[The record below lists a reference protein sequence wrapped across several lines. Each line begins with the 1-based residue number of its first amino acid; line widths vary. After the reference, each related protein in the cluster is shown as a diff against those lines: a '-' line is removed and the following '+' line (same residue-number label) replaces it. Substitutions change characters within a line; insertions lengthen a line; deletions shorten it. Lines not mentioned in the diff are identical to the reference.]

1 MSEKKHVHRILVVVG
16 LAGGLAVGGAWA
28 GLNTFNEA
36 RGIAPLL
43 DDDAIAALQLNPVQ
57 MALLQQV
64 RARSGLVLDTVQAEM
79 RVLRH
84 RLDTELAADEPDLR
98 QVFEQGTEARRETIW
113 AAIDQA
119 RELRL
124 DLYDTLSPEQKRL
137 VAGQLEKRL
146 SRFDRMRSL
155 LGRLLLNQATL

>member
-1 MSEKKHVHRILVVVG
+1 MSDKKSLKRTLTAGLLVGVLGVG
-16 LAGGLAVGGAWA
+16 AAWA
-28 GLNTFNEA
+28 GLNGGEL

-64 RARSGLVLDTVQAEM
+64 RARSGLVLDTVQTEM
-79 RVLRH
+79 RVLRQ
-84 RLDTELAADEPDLR
+84 RLDTELAAEEPDLR
-98 QVFEQGTEARRETIW
+98 QVFEQGTEARREAIF

-137 VAGQLEKRL
+137 VAGQLKKRL